1 MNEKWLRFTIAITVP
16 VTFVL
21 ILLGATIRDRQLNE
35 VVAGGLIAVLGAIV
49 AAFAIR
55 DNKKADDEREDM
67 DTYED

>member
-55 DNKKADDEREDM
+55 DNKKADDERED